1 MTVAAQK
8 ETLGFQTEV
17 KHLLHLMIHSLYSNK
32 EIFLRELI
40 SNASDAADKLRF
52 EALSNDSL
60 YDGDSE
66 LKIRIAF
73 DKDAKTITIS
83 DNGIG
88 MTRSEVQEHIGTIA
102 KSGTKQFFEA
112 LTGEQAKDSELIGQ
126 FGVGFYSAFIVADK
140 VTLTTR
146 KAGADK
152 SEGVR
157 WESAGEGDYSIES
170 VEKATRGTEIVLH
183 LKEAETE
190 FLDGYRLRS
199 IVRKFSDHISLPIV
213 MDKEV
218 APSYGEED
226 EAETEEKPVP
236 EIVEE
241 TVNSAAALWTKARQ
255 EISEDDYTQFY
266 KHVGHDYQD
275 PLTHIHSK
283 VEGTNEYTLL
293 LYVPSHA
300 PFDLWDR
307 DAKHG
312 VKLYVR
318 KVFITDDAEQ
328 LMPRYLRFI
337 RGVIDANSLPLNVSR
352 EILQQSKQISAIKSG
367 AVKKVLSM
375 LEHLAK
381 DEPEKYT
388 TFWAQFGAVIKEGP
402 IEDHANKARVAK
414 LIRFA
419 STHNDTD
426 KQDVTLEDYV
436 SRMKEGQEHIY
447 YVTADS
453 FAAAKNSPHLEIF
466 RKKDIEVLLLSDRI
480 DEWLVS
486 NLDEFDGKHLQSVA
500 KGDLNLGALEDE
512 EEKAQQEEINK
523 DFETVVTQIK
533 DVLGDKVSDV
543 RLSHRLT
550 ESPAC
555 LVADVYG
562 MSLNMERIMKDAGQM
577 MGMGMGRKPVFE
589 INPHHAL
596 ITRLKAEQDDARFAD
611 LTHILLDQAVLS
623 EGGQLDDP
631 AAFVHKLNGLL
642 QGLLNPLAHPFPIKA
657 VGRKALPTLLPSIPQ
672 RRNFPRHAKHAVI
685 FYYLCV
691 VKCQYLW
698 QRIKRINAKV
708 LGIIGCHRNPCGFGN
723 IYRRHGMPASITFWI

>member
-1 MTVAAQK
+1 MTVETKK

-52 EALSNDSL
+52 EALSNDGL
-60 YDGDSE
+60 YEGDSD
-66 LKIRIAF
+66 LKIRLEF
-73 DKDAKTITIS
+73 DKDLRTITIK

-146 KAGADK
+146 KAG
-152 SEGVR
+152 SEQNTGTR
-157 WESAGEGDYSIES
+157 WESAGEGDYTLEA
-170 VEKATRGTEIVLH
+170 VEKAEHGTEIVLH
-183 LKEAETE
+183 LKEVESE
-190 FLDGYRLRS
+190 FLDGYRIRS

-218 APSYGEED
+218 MPTANEDDAEEGEET
-226 EAETEEKPVP
+226 AKPVAQI
-236 EIVEE
+236 EEE
-241 TVNSAAALWTKARQ
+241 TINSASALWTKARQ
-255 EISEDDYTQFY
+255 EISDDDYNQFY

-275 PLTHIHSK
+275 PLTHVHSK

-293 LYVPSHA
+293 LYVPARA

-307 DAKHG
+307 DTKHG
-312 VKLYVR
+312 VKLYIR

-328 LMPRYLRFI
+328 LMPRYLRFV
-337 RGVIDANSLPLNVSR
+337 RGIIDANSLPLNVSR
-352 EILQQSKQISAIKSG
+352 EILQQSKQITSIKSG
-367 AVKKVLSM
+367 AVKKVLGM
-375 LEHLAK
+375 LENLAK
-381 DEPEKYT
+381 NDPEKYE
-388 TFWAQFGAVIKEGP
+388 TFWAQFGQVIKEGP
-402 IEDHANKARVAK
+402 IEDHANKARVAS
-414 LIRFA
+414 LLRFA
-419 STHNDTD
+419 STHADTD
-426 KQDVTLEDYV
+426 KQNVALEDYV
-436 SRMKEGQEHIY
+436 SRMKEGQDKIY

-466 RKKDIEVLLLSDRI
+466 RKKGIEVILLSDRI

-500 KGDLNLGALEDE
+500 KGDLDLGDLDAEED
-512 EEKAQQEEINK
+512 KTAQEEISK
-523 DFETVVTQIK
+523 DFESVLKQIK
-533 DVLGDKVSDV
+533 DVLADKVSDV

-577 MGMGMGRKPVFE
+577 MGMGGSKPVFE
-589 INPHHAL
+589 INPTHPL
-596 ITRLKAEQDDARFAD
+596 VVRMKSEQDDSRFSD
-611 LTHILLDQAVLS
+611 LTHILFDQAILS

-631 AAFVHKLNGLL
+631 SAFVHKLNGLL
-642 QGLLNPLAHPFPIKA
+642 QGLLN
-657 VGRKALPTLLPSIPQ
+657 
-672 RRNFPRHAKHAVI
+672 
-685 FYYLCV
+685 
-691 VKCQYLW
+691 
-698 QRIKRINAKV
+698 
-708 LGIIGCHRNPCGFGN
+708 
-723 IYRRHGMPASITFWI
+723 

>member
-1 MTVAAQK
+1 MTVETKK

-52 EALSNDSL
+52 EALSNDAL
-60 YDGDSE
+60 YEGDSE
-66 LKIRIAF
+66 LKIRIEF
-73 DKDAKTITIS
+73 DKNKKTISII

-88 MTRSEVQEHIGTIA
+88 MTRTEVQEHIGTIA

-152 SEGVR
+152 SEATR
-157 WESAGEGDYSIES
+157 WESAGEGDYTIEA
-170 VEKATRGTEIVLH
+170 VEKPTRGTEIVLH

-190 FLDGYRLRS
+190 FLDGYRIRS
-199 IVRKFSDHISLPIV
+199 IVRKFSDHISLPII

-218 APSYGEED
+218 MPDYDDEEV
-226 EAETEEKPVP
+226 EKGTEKTEKPVTT
-236 EIVEE
+236 IQEE
-241 TVNSAAALWTKARQ
+241 TINSASALWTKSRQ
-255 EISEDDYTQFY
+255 EISDEDYNEFY
-266 KHVGHDYQD
+266 KHVGHDFQD
-275 PLTHIHSK
+275 PLTFVHSK

-293 LYVPSHA
+293 LYTPARA

-312 VKLYVR
+312 VKLYIR

-337 RGVIDANSLPLNVSR
+337 RGIIDANSLPLNVSR

-367 AVKKVLSM
+367 AVKKVLGM
-375 LEHLAK
+375 LENLAK
-381 DEPEKYT
+381 NESEKYE
-388 TFWAQFGAVIKEGP
+388 TFWAQFGNVIKEGP
-402 IEDHANKARVAK
+402 IEDHTNKDRVAK
-414 LIRFA
+414 LLRFA
-419 STHNDTD
+419 STHTDTD
-426 KQDVTLEDYV
+426 KQSVSLEDYV
-436 SRMKEGQEHIY
+436 GRMKEGQDNIY

-453 FAAAKNSPHLEIF
+453 FSAAKNSPHLEIF
-466 RKKDIEVLLLSDRI
+466 RKKGIEVLLLSDRI

-486 NLDEFDGKHLQSVA
+486 NLDEFEGKHLQSVA
-500 KGDLNLGALEDE
+500 KGDLNLGDLADSE
-512 EEKAQQEEINK
+512 EEKAQQEEVTK
-523 DFETVVTQIK
+523 DFESVISQIK
-533 DVLGDKVSDV
+533 EVLADKVSEV

-562 MSLNMERIMKDAGQM
+562 MSLNMERIMKEAGQS
-577 MGMGMGRKPVFE
+577 MGFGGKKPVFE
-589 INPHHAL
+589 INPTHPL
-596 ITRLKAEQDDARFAD
+596 VVKLKAEQDDARFAD
-611 LTHILLDQAVLS
+611 LSHILFDQAILS
-623 EGGQLDDP
+623 EGGHLEDP

-642 QGLLNPLAHPFPIKA
+642 QGLLK
-657 VGRKALPTLLPSIPQ
+657 
-672 RRNFPRHAKHAVI
+672 
-685 FYYLCV
+685 
-691 VKCQYLW
+691 
-698 QRIKRINAKV
+698 
-708 LGIIGCHRNPCGFGN
+708 
-723 IYRRHGMPASITFWI
+723 

>member
-1 MTVAAQK
+1 MTVETKK

-52 EALSNDSL
+52 EALSNDAL
-60 YDGDSE
+60 YEGDSE
-66 LKIRIAF
+66 LKIRIEF
-73 DKDAKTITIS
+73 DKVKKTVSII

-88 MTRSEVQEHIGTIA
+88 MTRAEVQEHIGTIA

-152 SEGVR
+152 SQATR
-157 WESAGEGDYSIES
+157 WESAGEGDYTIEA

-183 LKEAETE
+183 LKEAELE
-190 FLDGYRLRS
+190 FLDGYRIRS
-199 IVRKFSDHISLPIV
+199 IVRKFSDHISLPII
-213 MDKEV
+213 MDKEPE
-218 APSYGEED
+218 PSYDDED
-226 EAETEEKPVP
+226 EAEEGVEKTEKPVAAI
-236 EIVEE
+236 EEE
-241 TVNSAAALWTKARQ
+241 TINSASALWTKSRQ
-255 EISEDDYTQFY
+255 EIIDEDYNEFY
-266 KHVGHDYQD
+266 KHVGHDFQD
-275 PLTHIHSK
+275 PLTFVHSK

-293 LYVPSHA
+293 LYTPARA

-312 VKLYVR
+312 VKLYIR

-337 RGVIDANSLPLNVSR
+337 RGIIDANSLPLNVSR

-367 AVKKVLSM
+367 AVKKVLGM
-375 LEHLAK
+375 LENLAK
-381 DEPEKYT
+381 NEAEKYE
-388 TFWAQFGAVIKEGP
+388 TFWAQFGNVIKEGP
-402 IEDHANKARVAK
+402 IEDHANKDRVAK
-414 LIRFA
+414 LLRFA

-426 KQDVTLEDYV
+426 KQSVSLEDYV
-436 SRMKEGQEHIY
+436 SRMKEGQDNIY

-453 FAAAKNSPHLEIF
+453 FSAAKNSPHLEIF
-466 RKKDIEVLLLSDRI
+466 RKKGIEVLLLSDRI

-486 NLDEFDGKHLQSVA
+486 NLDEFEGKHLQSVA
-500 KGDLNLGALEDE
+500 KGDLNLGDLADTE
-512 EEKAQQEEINK
+512 EEKAQQEEVTK
-523 DFETVVTQIK
+523 DFESVLTQIK
-533 DVLGDKVSDV
+533 EVLADKVSEV

-562 MSLNMERIMKDAGQM
+562 MSLNMERIMKEAGQS
-577 MGMGMGRKPVFE
+577 MGFGGKKPVFE
-589 INPHHAL
+589 INPTHPL
-596 ITRLKAEQDDARFAD
+596 VVKLKAEQDDTRFAD
-611 LTHILLDQAVLS
+611 LSHILFDQAILS
-623 EGGQLDDP
+623 EGGHLEDP

-642 QGLLNPLAHPFPIKA
+642 QGLLK
-657 VGRKALPTLLPSIPQ
+657 
-672 RRNFPRHAKHAVI
+672 
-685 FYYLCV
+685 
-691 VKCQYLW
+691 
-698 QRIKRINAKV
+698 
-708 LGIIGCHRNPCGFGN
+708 
-723 IYRRHGMPASITFWI
+723 

>member
-52 EALSNDSL
+52 EALSNDGL

-146 KAGADK
+146 KAGATS

-183 LKEAETE
+183 LKEVESE
-190 FLDGYRLRS
+190 FLDGYRLRG

-218 APSYGEED
+218 MPAYNADIEEGEE
-226 EAETEEKPVP
+226 EKEKPVP

-255 EISEDDYTQFY
+255 DISDDDYTQFY

-337 RGVIDANSLPLNVSR
+337 RGVIDADSLPLNVSR
-352 EILQQSKQISAIKSG
+352 ELLQQSKQISSIKSG
-367 AVKKVLSM
+367 AVKKVLTL
-375 LEHLAK
+375 LEQLAK
-381 DEPEKYT
+381 NEPEKYA

-466 RKKDIEVLLLSDRI
+466 RKKGIEVLLLSDRI

-486 NLDEFDGKHLQSVA
+486 NMDEFDGKHLQSVA
-500 KGDLNLGALEDE
+500 KGDLNLGALDDE
-512 EEKAQQEEINK
+512 EDKAQQEEVNK
-523 DFETVVTQIK
+523 DFESVITQIK

-555 LVADVYG
+555 LVANVYG

-577 MGMGMGRKPVFE
+577 MGMGMGQKPVFE

-642 QGLLNPLAHPFPIKA
+642 QGLLN
-657 VGRKALPTLLPSIPQ
+657 
-672 RRNFPRHAKHAVI
+672 
-685 FYYLCV
+685 
-691 VKCQYLW
+691 
-698 QRIKRINAKV
+698 
-708 LGIIGCHRNPCGFGN
+708 
-723 IYRRHGMPASITFWI
+723 

>member
-1 MTVAAQK
+1 MTVETKK

-52 EALSNDSL
+52 EALSNDAL
-60 YDGDSE
+60 YEGDSD
-66 LKIRIAF
+66 LKIRIEF
-73 DKDAKTITIS
+73 DKEKNTITII

-88 MTRSEVQEHIGTIA
+88 MTRAEVQEHIGTIA

-152 SEGVR
+152 DQGTR
-157 WESAGEGDYSIES
+157 WESAGEGDYTIEA

-190 FLDGYRLRS
+190 FLDGYRIRS

-218 APSYGEED
+218 LPSYEDEDEEGEEGA
-226 EAETEEKPVP
+226 AEKAEKPVAQI
-236 EIVEE
+236 EEE
-241 TVNSAAALWTKARQ
+241 TINSASALWTKARQ
-255 EISEDDYTQFY
+255 DISEEDYNQFY
-266 KHVGHDYQD
+266 KHVGHDFQD
-275 PLTHIHSK
+275 PLTYVHSK

-293 LYVPSHA
+293 LYAPARA

-312 VKLYVR
+312 VKLYIR

-337 RGVIDANSLPLNVSR
+337 RGIIDANSLPLNVSR
-352 EILQQSKQISAIKSG
+352 EILQQSKQISSIKSG
-367 AVKKVLSM
+367 AVKKVLGM
-375 LEHLAK
+375 LENLAK
-381 DEPEKYT
+381 NEPEKYE
-388 TFWAQFGAVIKEGP
+388 TFWTQFGNVIKEGP
-402 IEDHANKARVAK
+402 IEDHPNKERVAK
-414 LIRFA
+414 LLRFA
-419 STHNDTD
+419 STHTDTD
-426 KQDVTLEDYV
+426 KQSVSLEDYV
-436 SRMKEGQEHIY
+436 SRMKEGQENIY

-466 RKKDIEVLLLSDRI
+466 RKKGIEVLLLSDRI

-500 KGDLNLGALEDE
+500 KGDLNLGSLDDTKEED
-512 EEKAQQEEINK
+512 KAAQEEVNK
-523 DFETVVTQIK
+523 DFESVLKQIK
-533 DVLGDKVSDV
+533 EVLADKVSEV
-543 RLSHRLT
+543 KLSHRLT

-562 MSLNMERIMKDAGQM
+562 MSLNMERIMKDAGQS
-577 MGMGMGRKPVFE
+577 MGFGGKKPIFE
-589 INPHHAL
+589 LNPTHPL
-596 ITRLKAEQDDARFAD
+596 VVRLKAEQDDTRFGD
-611 LTHILLDQAVLS
+611 LTHILFDQAILS
-623 EGGQLDDP
+623 EGGHLDDP
-631 AAFVHKLNGLL
+631 SAFVHKLNGLL
-642 QGLLNPLAHPFPIKA
+642 QSLLN
-657 VGRKALPTLLPSIPQ
+657 
-672 RRNFPRHAKHAVI
+672 
-685 FYYLCV
+685 
-691 VKCQYLW
+691 
-698 QRIKRINAKV
+698 
-708 LGIIGCHRNPCGFGN
+708 
-723 IYRRHGMPASITFWI
+723 